1 MVVENLKH
9 CIAYLS
15 DALGNSTTA
24 LLLLCTVLV
33 SCGGGGGPGGQPP
46 LPPAPSPVTYDL
58 IFPSAVSLTD
68 AKQISIVGAADASR
82 VDTVTIKSG
91 NNRTVAQLDSFGHW
105 RATDVALIA
114 GSNQLTVELVEQNGN
129 VTELAIANIHSTP
142 ILSNPT
148 DALFDPINNRVLILD
163 AKQLLSFSLATGDL
177 NILSAPEIGVGP
189 GFGLSRD
196 FALLSDGAI
205 LVSGFRGIL
214 RVDPTTGDRSEH
226 ILLPSGSGPIA
237 TVAYDKQQ
245 DRLFAVGAFG
255 DLYVA
260 DLATAPPILA
270 TTIKSLPGF
279 IFAVGGLTNS
289 VYVTSTDSIY
299 KVNFSSI
306 DVVKVDA
313 NTGDSQPIFLD
324 FGGLVTPTVGIDYD
338 DAAARLLVLGSAGA
352 VFSLD
357 PIAET
362 SGLLQP
368 ASFTSTV
375 PMRLSGMSIGNDKFW
390 SVAQLPGELRSIE
403 IGTGL
408 QSVEANSQTGD
419 GAPPG
424 LMLTGRYDAASDRF
438 IAVADLRIVAIDP
451 KTGSRQHLAFL
462 RDPTMFPLPP
472 SFLVASG
479 LALSPDGT
487 RAWVSSLFNQ
497 TVVEANLVTGE
508 VLEVSSPTVGAGP
521 LPDQISGIAVDS
533 QNGVAYLSDR
543 FTQRVFRVDLATG
556 QRDLLADLATT
567 LNLGQLR
574 SLELDSVSNR
584 LLLNIAPL
592 TPASALLPTI
602 YALDLATL
610 DLTPL
615 ADLSAVELPF
625 GETTTAGFLTP
636 QMSLSADANSLYT
649 PISGNA
655 DVPYAR
661 IDLASGDVIPLGSA
675 SSGVPFFIPNAID
688 VSADNRLFAL
698 DGTGALLIVDAET
711 GERSIVSK

>member
-1 MVVENLKH
+1 MVVENLKY

-24 LLLLCTVLV
+24 LLLLCAVLV

-46 LPPAPSPVTYDL
+46 PSPAPGPVTYDL
-58 IFPSAVSLTD
+58 IFPSAVSLTG
-68 AKQISIVGAADASR
+68 AKQISIVGAADAGR

-105 RATDVALIA
+105 RATDVALVA
-114 GSNQLTVELVEQNGN
+114 GSNPLTVELVEQNGN
-129 VTELAIANIHSTP
+129 VTELAIANIHSSP

-148 DALFDPINNRVLILD
+148 GALFDPTNNRVLILD
-163 AKQLLSFSLATGDL
+163 AKQLLSFSLATGEL
-177 NILSAPEIGVGP
+177 EILSAPEIGDGP
-189 GFGLSRD
+189 GFSLSRD
-196 FALLSDGAI
+196 FALLGDGAI
-205 LVSGFRGIL
+205 LVSDFRGIV

-226 ILLPSGSGPIA
+226 VLLPTGSGPIA

-245 DRLFAVGAFG
+245 DRLFAVGLFG

-270 TTIKSLPGF
+270 TTIKPLPGF
-279 IFAVGGLTNS
+279 VFAAGGLIDS

-299 KVNFSSI
+299 KVNFSSLE
-306 DVVKVDA
+306 VVKVDA
-313 NTGDSQPIFLD
+313 NTGDSQPIVLD
-324 FGGLVTPTVGIDYD
+324 FGGFVTPTVGIDYE
-338 DAAARLLVLGSAGA
+338 DAAARLLVLGSSGA

-362 SGLLQP
+362 SGLLQAP
-368 ASFTSTV
+368 SITSTV
-375 PMRLSGMSIGNDKFW
+375 PTALSGMSIGNDKFW
-390 SVAQLPGELRSIE
+390 SVSQLPGELRSIE

-424 LMLTGRYDAASDRF
+424 PMLTGRYDAASDRF
-438 IAVADLRIVAIDP
+438 IAVADFRIVAIDP

-462 RDPTMFPLPP
+462 QDPTTFPLPP

-508 VLEVSSPTVGAGP
+508 VHEVSSPNVGAGP

-533 QNGVAYLSDR
+533 KNSVAYLSDR
-543 FTQRVFRVDLATG
+543 FTQRIFRVDLATG
-556 QRDLLADLATT
+556 QRNLLADLATM

-574 SLELDSVSNR
+574 SLALDSASNR

-592 TPASALLPTI
+592 TPSSALLPTI

-615 ADLSAVELPF
+615 ADLTAVELPF

-636 QMSLSADANSLYT
+636 QMSLSVDASSLYT

-661 IDLASGDVIPLGSA
+661 IDLASGDVLPLGSA

-698 DGTGALLIVDAET
+698 DGTGALLIVDPET